1 MWVRDAWRAGED
13 AALAMIFLAVA
24 VRLSNRWWLLVAAG
38 WGFVSYRQLRLMRHA
53 RSLAED
59 RLV

>member
-1 MWVRDAWRAGED
+1 
-13 AALAMIFLAVA
+13 MIFLAVA

-38 WGFVSYRQLRLMRHA
+38 WGFVAYRQLRLIRQA
-53 RSLAED
+53 RSLAES